1 MASGMVSEQVG
12 LWIDPTRAVIVFAQ
26 SLTAHLVESRRL
38 SAARFYDH
46 VIHALG
52 APGPVLIM
60 GPDDTKSEL
69 SERLALSSRLK
80 GWVVTL
86 EQSWCTRDREILAEL
101 TGRLQP
107 E

>member
-1 MASGMVSEQVG
+1 MVSEQVG

-69 SERLALSSRLK
+69 CDRLALSSRLK

-101 TGRLQP
+101 AGRLQP